1 MEFYPAE
8 FIQAPHKEIHIHV
21 LTEKGSMKV
30 RLEPVERDKK
40 QFTNIPLAEQ
50 RKIIDFVKEHL
61 EDIKQRIKEELA
73 SRKIKI
79 NILW

>member
-1 MEFYPAE
+1 
-8 FIQAPHKEIHIHV
+8 
-21 LTEKGSMKV
+21 MKV

-40 QFTNIPLAEQ
+40 QFTNIPTAEQ

-61 EDIKQRIKEELA
+61 EYIKSRIKSELEK
-73 SRKIKI
+73 RKIKVKT